1 MAGPTAAFPFIE
13 VKIVPPPPPLAQRS
27 PGVIAVVGKAPA
39 NNNGGEAPA
48 NTPMRI
54 ETLDDAVTNFARLQV
69 GSVVR
74 NALYDSLGL
83 EPALPADPIG
93 GNLPGQPMDLL
104 EVKARRR
111 SAKSRPGPAT
121 SQGQERHPGRRGRRP
136 RDVGGPGRGI
146 PKRQDGLVEMI
157 WALRVA
163 RRSAMK
169 ARIQAGNQL
178 LGLLTRAPGELRARL
193 WKLRGRNLVEAALGL
208 EPAPGMPA
216 SVTAATE
223 ITLSTSPRMPD
234 SYGQQYPSRGT
245 HGSERGWDVDDLA
258 PVIPGVGFAMWP
270 MSRHTRRRSPPISP
284 MVLDNSCG
292 Q

>member
-136 RDVGGPGRGI
+136 RDVGGPGRGH
-146 PKRQDGLVEMI
+146 PQAPGRPGGDDLSAAGGAPLGDEGPHPGRQSTPRPAD
-157 WALRVA
+157 
-163 RRSAMK
+163 
-169 ARIQAGNQL
+169 
-178 LGLLTRAPGELRARL
+178 RAPGSCG
-193 WKLRGRNLVEAALGL
+193 RGCGSC
-208 EPAPGMPA
+208 G
-216 SVTAATE
+216 AATW
-223 ITLSTSPRMPD
+223 SR
-234 SYGQQYPSRGT
+234 QPSG
-245 HGSERGWDVDDLA
+245 
-258 PVIPGVGFAMWP
+258 
-270 MSRHTRRRSPPISP
+270 
-284 MVLDNSCG
+284 
-292 Q
+292 